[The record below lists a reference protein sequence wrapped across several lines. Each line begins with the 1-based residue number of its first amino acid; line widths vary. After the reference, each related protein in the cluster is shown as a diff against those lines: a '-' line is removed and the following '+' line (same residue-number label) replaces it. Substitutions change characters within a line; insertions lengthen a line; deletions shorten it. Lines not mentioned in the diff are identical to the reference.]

1 MDQKKLSKM
10 MKDNF
15 ISILLIL
22 MISSLLL
29 QSCEEAFFEEVPEN
43 IPSSIFDQAWN
54 FADQEYTFFDYK
66 GLDWDS
72 VYQVFRPRI
81 NDGMNEEELF
91 EVVGDMLF
99 LLRDGHVN
107 LRSKFDRS
115 RNWQWYL
122 EFPENF
128 NYSLL
133 ERNYFKTE
141 EQFVG
146 SFVVMDFEEV
156 GYMRYSS
163 FSNGVSNDDLDY
175 VMEKFKDHKGLI
187 IDVRNNGG
195 GFLSNASKIAKR
207 FLTEKQRVALV
218 YYKNGPGHKDLEG
231 PFSTNLTPPEDLPL
245 YSKPVIVLT
254 NRHSY
259 SATSFFAQYMRELDN
274 VTLLGDWTGG
284 GGGAPAFTE
293 LSNGWELRVSSS
305 VTTDPEGFNIENGV
319 PPDVKVDM
327 LKSDEDNGLDTIL
340 EEALKILRG

>member
-1 MDQKKLSKM
+1 MTIYIKILGQIILS
-10 MKDNF
+10 F
-15 ISILLIL
+15 SFLFLV
-22 MISSLLL
+22 
-29 QSCEEAFFEEVPEN
+29 SCEEGFFVEVPSESA
-43 IPSSIFDQAWN
+43 ISIFDQAWN

-66 GLDWDS
+66 ELNWDS
-72 VYQVFRPRI
+72 IYQEFRPLVS
-81 NDGMNEEELF
+81 DDMNEEELF
-91 EVVGDMLF
+91 QVIGDMLF

-115 RNWQWYL
+115 RNWEWYL

-133 ERNYFKTE
+133 ERNYFKSN

-146 SFVVMDFEEV
+146 SLVVMDFEDV

-163 FSNGVSNDDLDY
+163 FSNGVSNDDMDY
-175 VMEKFKDHKGLI
+175 VIERFKDHKGLI

-207 FLTEKQRVALV
+207 FAKEKQRVALV
-218 YYKNGPGHKDLEG
+218 YYKNGPGHNELEG
-231 PFSTNLTPPEDLPL
+231 PFSTNLTPPDDLL
-245 YSKPVIVLT
+245 LFDKPVIVLT

-259 SATSFFAQYMRELDN
+259 SATSFFTQYMRELEN
-274 VTLLGDWTGG
+274 VTILGDQTGG

-327 LKSDEDNGLDTIL
+327 LKSDENNGIDTIL
-340 EEALKILRG
+340 EEALRLLRD